1 MQKWVLKEKIDLVES
16 QLKLSL
22 KYVLPNKLHE
32 LTAVVMDTPLA
43 VRSSG
48 LRPLLQSLLDGPAE
62 LSVTLLHP
70 LLYISDFPATRR
82 YLYPDAP
89 VRGPSA
95 LGVVLSD
102 LTNVV
107 DPVKSDPDDMAPIAE
122 ETRFKGQAKVIAS
135 MMSSWS
141 GLLALCANS
150 GGEISDLH
158 GDGHELPAA
167 HKFPGVRSL
176 VDALRVKSL
185 VIRDILLDLWFEV
198 LNIRIGSWAQNFL
211 AGRRLTGMISYR
223 TGLI

>member
-1 MQKWVLKEKIDLVES
+1 
-16 QLKLSL
+16 
-22 KYVLPNKLHE
+22 
-32 LTAVVMDTPLA
+32 MDTPLV

-48 LRPLLQSLLDGPAE
+48 LRPLLQALLDGPAE

-70 LLYISDFPATRR
+70 LLYISDFPSTRR
-82 YLYPDAP
+82 YLYPESP

-102 LTNVV
+102 LTNVI
-107 DPVKSDPDDMAPIAE
+107 DPVKIDNDDLTHITE
-122 ETRFKGQAKVIAS
+122 ETRFRGQAKVIAS

-150 GGEISDLH
+150 GGEILTLNGVH
-158 GDGHELPAA
+158 HEVPAA
-167 HKFPGVRSL
+167 HIFPGVRSL

-185 VIRDILLDLWFEV
+185 VIRDVLLDLWFEV

-211 AGRRLTGMISYR
+211 AGRRLTGTISRRHLIDTSLRSTVSIPLERKPSRIPR
-223 TGLI
+223 TRPTH

>member
-1 MQKWVLKEKIDLVES
+1 
-16 QLKLSL
+16 
-22 KYVLPNKLHE
+22 
-32 LTAVVMDTPLA
+32 MDTPLV

-48 LRPLLQSLLDGPAE
+48 LRPLLQALLDGPAE

-70 LLYISDFPATRR
+70 LLYISDFPSTRR
-82 YLYPDAP
+82 YLYPDPP

-102 LTNVV
+102 LTNVI
-107 DPVKSDPDDMAPIAE
+107 DPVKVDNDDVTHIAE
-122 ETRFKGQAKVIAS
+122 ETRFRGQAKVIAS

-150 GGEISDLH
+150 GGEIPILNGVH
-158 GDGHELPAA
+158 HEVPVA
-167 HKFPGVRSL
+167 HIFPGVRSL

-185 VIRDILLDLWFEV
+185 VIRDVLLDLWFEV

-211 AGRRLTGMISYR
+211 AGRRLTGITLATFFS
-223 TGLI
+223 

>member
-1 MQKWVLKEKIDLVES
+1 
-16 QLKLSL
+16 
-22 KYVLPNKLHE
+22 
-32 LTAVVMDTPLA
+32 MDTPLA

-95 LGVVLSD
+95 LMVVLSD

-107 DPVKSDPDDMAPIAE
+107 DPVKTDNEDMMAIAE
-122 ETRFKGQAKVIAS
+122 ENRFRGQAKVIAS

-150 GGEISDLH
+150 GGGISNLNGVH
-158 GDGHELPAA
+158 HELPAA
-167 HKFPGVRSL
+167 HTFPGVRSL

-185 VIRDILLDLWFEV
+185 VIRDVLLDLWFEV

-211 AGRRLTGMISYR
+211 AGRRLTGIPPQFSTKNSLRETVSVPLKHQSSGIPR
-223 TGLI
+223 T